1 MGHWGGY
8 GRWGWGGY
16 GAWGGYGGYSTITI
30 ESPTVDFTHGYGSAW
45 EGPLQTTPGDPSET
59 AEKSLDE
66 FLPKK
71 KVSGTE
77 KFVDSNKD
85 GVAKPA
91 KISASS
97 LYASTS
103 LSSNRFAG
111 PDGEVYKHEDKEWHQ
126 YSDGNWNTMQA
137 MEQDYRS
144 GTRPQRRP
152 ESQNHQGFV
161 PAHKRT
167 LSRSELDQQELARLE
182 GMDNYSK
189 YRMEKKSGNQ

>member
-1 MGHWGGY
+1 M
-8 GRWGWGGY
+8 
-16 GAWGGYGGYSTITI
+16 TI

-45 EGPLQTTPGDPSET
+45 EGPLQTTPGDPAET
-59 AEKSLDE
+59 AERSLDE

-71 KVSGTE
+71 KVSGAEEFIDT
-77 KFVDSNKD
+77 SKD

-91 KISASS
+91 KLSASS

-111 PDGEVYKHEDKEWHQ
+111 PDGEVYKREDEQWQQ
-126 YSDGNWNTMQA
+126 YSDGNWNTMQV
-137 MEQDYRS
+137 MEQDYRNS
-144 GTRPQRRP
+144 TRPQRRP
-152 ESQNHQGFV
+152 ETQQYERLL

-167 LSRSELDQQELARLE
+167 LSRAELDRQELARLE

-189 YRMEKKSGNQ
+189 YRMEKESGN